1 MLKCKIKI
9 GPMERL
15 LDSTV
20 NNPWKHNGFPLLHS
34 RAHQP
39 NQPRT
44 HGARLDRK
52 GYKVEWKM
60 GAAVAEIPP
69 VKQHL
74 DFTTL
79 AKPRLAL
86 LSSCS
91 AFHLSLS
98 LPPQPSTSAFLTLH
112 LPSPP
117 HPPTLPSV
125 PAGHRQSIKTKQD
138 SFIDIIFIRTIK
150 TICHLVLGT
159 WCLTPVKYLILVRYL
174 VHGTWY
180 LLSNWYLDISHT

>member
-1 MLKCKIKI
+1 
-9 GPMERL
+9 
-15 LDSTV
+15 
-20 NNPWKHNGFPLLHS
+20 
-34 RAHQP
+34 
-39 NQPRT
+39 
-44 HGARLDRK
+44 
-52 GYKVEWKM
+52 M

-98 LPPQPSTSAFLTLH
+98 LPPQSSTSAFLTLH